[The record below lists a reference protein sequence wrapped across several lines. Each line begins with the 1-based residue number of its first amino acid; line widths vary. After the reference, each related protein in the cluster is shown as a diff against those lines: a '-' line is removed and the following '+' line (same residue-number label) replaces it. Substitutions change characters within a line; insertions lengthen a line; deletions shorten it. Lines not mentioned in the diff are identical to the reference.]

1 MASYD
6 PGRAECFVYTFK
18 EGVLSALAHDL
29 KVRVTAFGVEIDE
42 QTHAIDAR
50 FDARSLRV
58 VCAMQRG
65 VEAPRSLKDS
75 HKREIEGNIVGDVL
89 DARRHPEIRF
99 RSSSVTPE
107 GEGFRIAGTLS
118 LHGVDRTIET
128 VARRRGDRLVAEVE
142 LHQPD
147 YGIKP
152 FRAMMG
158 TLKIK
163 PRLRVQLSV
172 PAR

>member
-1 MASYD
+1 MATYD
-6 PGRAECFVYTFK
+6 PSRAECFVYTFK

-29 KVRVTAFGVEIDE
+29 KLRVSGFSVEIDE

-58 VCAMQRG
+58 VCAMQHG
-65 VEAPRSLKDS
+65 AEAPSSLKDS
-75 HKREIEGNIVGDVL
+75 QEREIEGNIVDDVL
-89 DARRHPEIRF
+89 HARRHPEIRF

-118 LHGVDRTIET
+118 LHGVDRTLET
-128 VARRRGDRLVAEVE
+128 VARRQGDRLVVEAE

-152 FRAMMG
+152 YRAMMG

-172 PAR
+172 PAG